1 MPEKKL
7 HNALCGYKK
16 QEVHAYI
23 AEISEN
29 AEKEAL
35 KYQEAAEEFKAE
47 LAAVKERQ
55 ISQQNKHKQ
64 QLQRVEQQAAVAR
77 RELDS
82 VKAQLEQK
90 QEQLQAL
97 RGAVEAFEQEK
108 KALLEKVEE
117 AEKEKKVISSV
128 LVQAQDQAGNIVGQ
142 AKKQAEEVLEQLSI
156 EQEEQR
162 RIAALDLDQ
171 AQQEIKKTTD
181 EMLSLKEQLVSAME
195 RYKNEL
201 DYLLTEYRV

>member
-7 HNALCGYKK
+7 HNALFGYKK

-128 LVQAQDQAGNIVGQ
+128 LVQAQ
-142 AKKQAEEVLEQLSI
+142 
-156 EQEEQR
+156 
-162 RIAALDLDQ
+162 
-171 AQQEIKKTTD
+171 EIGRAH
-181 EMLSLKEQLVSAME
+181 V
-195 RYKNEL
+195 
-201 DYLLTEYRV
+201 